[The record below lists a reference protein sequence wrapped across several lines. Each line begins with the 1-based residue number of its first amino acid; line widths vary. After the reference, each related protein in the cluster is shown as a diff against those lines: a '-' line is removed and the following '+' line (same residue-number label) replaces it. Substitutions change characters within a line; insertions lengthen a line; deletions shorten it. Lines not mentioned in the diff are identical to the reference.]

1 MNIKQFTV
9 EGVEQGE
16 YIPEIISS
24 KTSQDD
30 NLLDVVFEN
39 NPVDTFQGQRLHVYA
54 KPLKIVYDAQTINKV
69 IDIFTVPPSST
80 LEQYVLD

>member
-9 EGVEQGE
+9 EGIEQGE
-16 YIPEIISS
+16 YVPEIISS
-24 KTSQDD
+24 NTSQDD

-39 NPVDTFQGQRLHVYA
+39 NPVDTFHGQRLHVNA

-69 IDIFTVPPSST
+69 IDIFKVPSSST
-80 LEQYVLD
+80 LDQ